1 MKQNLSTFLIFTIVV
16 FIGSGCIPPDPDPK
30 KCEPKWF
37 SKRQTGEGIIYGVG
51 LGDASNRRV
60 AKDLSWSKAAA
71 DVNAQIRSRVI
82 NEVKKTFYE
91 TYTTVDDE
99 DARSFIDGVKNN
111 LFSKTDRPLDGCIIE
126 KYADCE
132 ENNVWSAY
140 TLVQFNFF
148 RWRKTILKGIFDEE
162 LSKAADEI
170 NAQKNEFL
178 KEMVSTS
185 SLTII

>member
-1 MKQNLSTFLIFTIVV
+1 MKYLLIIIFLFNFSTIAESNTEIDINQNTDINLTYKYINDL
-16 FIGSGCIPPDPDPK
+16 K
-30 KCEPKWF
+30 
-37 SKRQTGEGIIYGVG
+37 IIW
-51 LGDASNRRV
+51 SNIYQ
-60 AKDLSWSKAAA
+60 KELK
-71 DVNAQIRSRVI
+71 I
-82 NEVKKTFYE
+82 
-91 TYTTVDDE
+91 
-99 DARSFIDGVKNN
+99 KN
-111 LFSKTDRPLDGCIIE
+111 KELDYLLIIE

>member
-1 MKQNLSTFLIFTIVV
+1 MKQNLSTFLIFIIVV
-16 FIGSGCIPPDPDPK
+16 FIGSGCIPPDLDPK
-30 KCEPKWF
+30 KCAPKWF

-91 TYTTVDDE
+91 TYTTVDSE

-111 LFSKTDRPLDGCIIE
+111 LFSKI
-126 KYADCE
+126 K
-132 ENNVWSAY
+132 
-140 TLVQFNFF
+140 
-148 RWRKTILKGIFDEE
+148 
-162 LSKAADEI
+162 
-170 NAQKNEFL
+170 
-178 KEMVSTS
+178 
-185 SLTII
+185 